1 MSGNYISDRL
11 PLQEHSI
18 NGGKITDTPV
28 SASLRYKS
36 KMTTPPESIFGLRKK
51 SISFETPKPVKGEGI
66 VISSSLLSPAF
77 SSPQRRGNIHGIT
90 HQGDLDRVSES
101 DIENMSGTSRKV
113 HAPSSPPCINLS
125 TSSLS
130 FSSDDTYEK
139 PKKKAK
145 KSKKEAKDTAF
156 DLDSEDKP
164 PYSYATLIGISILS
178 HKDKRLPL
186 SQIYQWISDT
196 FKYYKREDVGWQNSI
211 RHNLSL
217 NKAFVKG
224 EKSKDGKG
232 HFWCIKPG
240 HEEQFLKS
248 RSVKKSS
255 YHEVMDQINNAN
267 SNRAKNAAKEEIK
280 RSMNTIPSSPNQPH
294 NTRPKNSRKRSAVDN
309 DDDDDDEFRYTY
321 NDTNEDD
328 DNDEDDG
335 DVTHILD
342 PPQKKQKNNNMLG
355 EPFSHWDTTSALTK
369 TPVSNTHPPQFVISE
384 SPNKPLLAAKN
395 LTYTSSFS
403 CNSNLE
409 LSPMRLSETGPLL
422 EPLTPANNIYQT
434 HHQLHPTSAMSHLAG
449 STSSLHTST
458 IPFSNMLQKS
468 TSSNPYNHN
477 SGNFLQ
483 RTPKSNILR
492 TPMRNLRT
500 PQTNSIMK
508 KLWNSPSYLEDF
520 YYSPLVNS
528 HSLLHNQFPSG
539 VSHSIL
545 DSYDD
550 DDMVMRNFEAHHGG
564 LQHSHH
570 QSPSLER
577 KLVSMASITS
587 SLNSGRNLFDEFKVA
602 DATSSVSSV
611 KSVNDDSKETNVS
624 NHLRSVSST
633 STEADSH

>member
-1 MSGNYISDRL
+1 MSGNYISDRV
-11 PLQEHSI
+11 PLQEHI
-18 NGGKITDTPV
+18 NGGNITDTPV
-28 SASLRYKS
+28 SSSLRHKS
-36 KMTTPPESIFGLRKK
+36 KMTTPPESTFGRKK
-51 SISFETPKPVKGEGI
+51 SMSFDTPLPTKGDGI
-66 VISSSLLSPAF
+66 VVSNSLLSPAF
-77 SSPQRRGNIHGIT
+77 SSPQRRST
-90 HQGDLDRVSES
+90 RDRLPE
-101 DIENMSGTSRKV
+101 DATG
-113 HAPSSPPCINLS
+113 ASSPPCINLS

-139 PKKKAK
+139 PKKKTK

-178 HKDKRLPL
+178 HRDKRLPL
-186 SQIYQWISDT
+186 SQIYLWISET

-267 SNRAKNAAKEEIK
+267 YNRTKKEEAK
-280 RSMNTIPSSPNQPH
+280 RSMNTIPSSPNQP
-294 NTRPKNSRKRSAVDN
+294 TRRRKRSI
-309 DDDDDDEFRYTY
+309 DDDDDSY
-321 NDTNEDD
+321 NETKEDD
-328 DNDEDDG
+328 DEDDG
-335 DVTHILD
+335 DVTHVLD
-342 PPQKKQKNNNMLG
+342 PPHKKQKYILG
-355 EPFSHWDTTSALTK
+355 EPFGQWDPTT
-369 TPVSNTHPPQFVISE
+369 TPVASNTPHFVIVE

-409 LSPMRLSETGPLL
+409 LSPIRPSETGPLL
-422 EPLTPANNIYQT
+422 EPLTPANNVYQT
-434 HHQLHPTSAMSHLAG
+434 QLHPAMAS
-449 STSSLHTST
+449 SSLHS
-458 IPFSNMLQKS
+458 IPFHNLQKS
-468 TSSNPYNHN
+468 ASI
-477 SGNFLQ
+477 L

-508 KLWNSPSYLEDF
+508 KLWNLPSYLEDF

-528 HSLLHNQFPSG
+528 HSLLHHQMPA
-539 VSHSIL
+539 VSIL
-545 DSYDD
+545 NSYDD
-550 DDMVMRNFEAHHGG
+550 DDMVLRN
-564 LQHSHH
+564 LDNHS
-570 QSPSLER
+570 PTLER
-577 KLVSMASITS
+577 KVASLS
-587 SLNSGRNLFDEFKVA
+587 SLSSISSGRNLFDEFKMA
-602 DATSSVSSV
+602 DSSASSVGD
-611 KSVNDDSKETNVS
+611 KDSKLVRT
-624 NHLRSVSST
+624 VSST
-633 STEADSH
+633 STEADVATTS